1 MAKFGDVHILNSYG
15 QAEMGEVIGW
25 TAADAKAIPEK
36 VGAAGRPPQG
46 RRHPGRRR
54 RPPAGAPAQRR
65 AWASTSARDADGF
78 IDTGDLARIDDDG
91 FVWIE
96 GRAGDLINRGG
107 NKVYPEAVEEVLR
120 LHPAVR
126 EASVV
131 GVPDDR
137 LGEVPVAF
145 VVGDPVDDELL
156 AAHCREHLVPYK
168 VPADFR
174 WIDALPRSEVGKV
187 LRRELVER

>member
-1 MAKFGDVHILNSYG
+1 M
-15 QAEMGEVIGW
+15 
-25 TAADAKAIPEK
+25 
-36 VGAAGRPPQG
+36 RPPNAAVG
-46 RRHPGRRR
+46 IDDR
-54 RPPAGAPAQRR
+54 
-65 AWASTSARDADGF
+65 RDADGF
-78 IDTGDLARIDDDG
+78 IDTGDLARIDDEG

-120 LHPAVR
+120 LLPSVT

-145 VVGDPVDDELL
+145 LVGDRVDDDVLV
-156 AAHCREHLVPYK
+156 AHCREHLVPYK
-168 VPADFR
+168 VPAAFR
-174 WIDALPRSEVGKV
+174 WIDELPRSEVGKV
-187 LRRELVER
+187 LRRDLVAGYTGG